1 MESVAINSGINS
13 SPETFENEIFI
24 DNATW
29 EVLFS
34 YSMTWKDYNISP
46 IKHCLNLSWEERDL
60 VSDMEDNWYV
70 VVWRLSENERFP
82 AYIKNLNI
90 SSEEYFIQ
98 GELIFLDKHLL
109 YRKFWYLENSK
120 FTDRVRDFLLKA
132 LHR

>member
-24 DNATW
+24 DNATG

-34 YSMTWKDYNISP
+34 YSMTGKDYNISP
-46 IKHCLNLSWEERDL
+46 IKHCLNLSGEERDL
-60 VSDMEDNWYV
+60 VSDMEDNGYV
-70 VVWRLSENERFP
+70 VVGRLSENERFP

-109 YRKFWYLENSK
+109 YRKFGYLENSK